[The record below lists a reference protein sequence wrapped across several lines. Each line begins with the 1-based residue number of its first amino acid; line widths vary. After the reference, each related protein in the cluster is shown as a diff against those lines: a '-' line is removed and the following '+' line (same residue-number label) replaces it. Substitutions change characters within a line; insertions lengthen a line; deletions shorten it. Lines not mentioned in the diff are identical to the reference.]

1 MTYYF
6 QYEVADFSHMSQKEN
21 STRLKFWNW
30 LDLAKVS
37 YSSVSLVGS
46 PDPKRPHYLKFSP
59 SFFHSKTAETHRS
72 ICDRIMKMTQKQIL
86 AGIIKILLRWN
97 FDSARWSKRDR
108 ELERPL
114 IESLWRSFFQCCP
127 LPPSPPTLR
136 KKGCRV
142 WPPLVL
148 DDSKRLP
155 LLNPAPLVIGLK
167 VSYIEF
173 DFGVKFSTLMY
184 L

>member
-1 MTYYF
+1 
-6 QYEVADFSHMSQKEN
+6 MSQKELR
-21 STRLKFWNW
+21 TRLKFWNW
-30 LDLAKVS
+30 FDLAKVS

-46 PDPKRPHYLKFSP
+46 PDPQRPHYLKFSP
-59 SFFHSKTAETHRS
+59 SFFIQKLLRPIDQSVTELWKWLRNKSWQGSSKYCFGGISTRLGGQNAIGDLNLKVHRS
-72 ICDRIMKMTQKQIL
+72 NPPR
-86 AGIIKILLRWN
+86 
-97 FDSARWSKRDR
+97 
-108 ELERPL
+108 LE
-114 IESLWRSFFQCCP
+114 SFFQCCP
-127 LPPSPPTLR
+127 LPPFPPTLR
-136 KKGCRV
+136 KTGCRV